1 MRSLTPGVLRLGDR
15 RLRTPAVCGSV
26 MESTLEG
33 MERGKRK
40 AERSGADLVELRLD
54 GLREPPDWDRLLGG
68 RLPVILTHRPER
80 EGGGF
85 RGREEERVG
94 RLMEGMEQ
102 GGSCVDLE
110 FSTPPHLLREV
121 LSRAREEGTTVI
133 LSHHELSGTP
143 PLGHLL
149 KTARRME
156 RLGDLVKVV
165 TLARNTEEVLRILE
179 FLHRA
184 RLSVP
189 LVSFA
194 MGEVGTLSRILS
206 ALLGSPL
213 VYASVGKPTAPGQ
226 LDVETTRLLLERVRK

>member
-1 MRSLTPGVLRLGDR
+1 
-15 RLRTPAVCGSV
+15 
-26 MESTLEG
+26 MEPTLEG
-33 MERGKRK
+33 MEKGRRK

-54 GLREPPDWDRLLGG
+54 GLKEPVNWEKLLGG
-68 RLPVILTHRPER
+68 RLPVILTHRPVR
-80 EGGGF
+80 EGGCF

-94 RLMEGMEQ
+94 RLLEGVER
-102 GGSCVDLE
+102 GAPCIDLE
-110 FSTPPHLLREV
+110 FSTPPHLLREA
-121 LSRAREEGTTVI
+121 LSVARREGATVI

-143 PLGHLL
+143 SLPHLL
-149 KTARRME
+149 RTARRME
-156 RLGDLVKVV
+156 RLGDLVKLV
-165 TLARNTEEVLRILE
+165 TMARSTEEVLRVLD

-189 LVSFA
+189 LISFA

-226 LDVETTRLLLERVRK
+226 LEVGTTRLLLERVMGR

>member
-1 MRSLTPGVLRLGDR
+1 MRDLTSGVLRLGDR
-15 RLRTPAVCGSV
+15 RIRTPAVCGSV

-33 MERGKRK
+33 MERVKRK
-40 AERSGADLVELRLD
+40 AERLGADLLELRLD
-54 GLREPPDWDRLLGG
+54 GLKDPPDWDRLLGG

-85 RGREEERVG
+85 RGGEEERVE
-94 RLMEGMEQ
+94 RLLEGVER
-102 GGSCVDLE
+102 GVPCLDLE
-110 FSTPPHLLREV
+110 LSTPPRLLRRA
-121 LSRAREEGTTVI
+121 LSKARKEGTTVI
-133 LSHHELSGTP
+133 LSHHEFSGTP
-143 PLGHLL
+143 PLPHLL
-149 KTARRME
+149 RTARRME

-165 TLARNTEEVLRILE
+165 TLARSTEEVLRVLE

-194 MGEVGTLSRILS
+194 MGELGTLSRILS

-213 VYASVGKPTAPGQ
+213 VYASAGKPTAPGQ
-226 LDVETTRLLLERVRK
+226 LDVKTTRLLLERVRR